1 MLISNEWLKEYVTID
16 DSVSNLAERITRTGI
31 EVDDLIDYTKDI
43 KNLVVGFVKSKDK
56 HPDADKLNVC
66 QVDIGEDEPVQ
77 IVCGAPNVDA
87 GQYVI
92 VAKVGGRLP
101 GGIKI
106 KRAKLRGERSEGM
119 ICSLQ
124 EIGISS
130 NYIPKSFESGIYVF
144 SESQVPGTDALQALY
159 LDDQVMEFDLT
170 PNRAD
175 ALSMIGTAYEVAALY
190 NTKMTKPDTTS
201 NELELSANDELTVTI
216 ENEDKVPY
224 YSARVVHDVTIE
236 PSPIWMQAR
245 LIKAGIRPINNVVDI
260 SNYVLLEYG
269 QPLHMFD
276 QDAIGSQQI
285 VVRQANEGEKMTTLD
300 DTERELLTSDIVIT
314 NGQTPIALAGV
325 MGGDFSEVKEQTSN
339 IVIEGA
345 IFDPVSI
352 RHTSRRLNLR
362 SESSSRFEK
371 GIATEFVD
379 EAVDRACYL
388 LQTYAN
394 GKVLKDRVSSGE
406 LGAFITPIDIT
417 ADKINRTIGFD
428 LSQNDIVT
436 IFNQLGFDTEI
447 NDDVITVL
455 VPSRRKDITIKED
468 LIEEVARIYGYDDIP
483 STLPVFDKVTS
494 GQLTDRQ
501 YKTRMV
507 KEVLEGAGLDQ
518 AITYSLVSKEDATAF
533 SMQQRQTIDLLMPMS
548 EAHASLRQSLLPHL
562 IEAASYNVA
571 RKNKDVKLFEIGNV
585 FFANG
590 EGELPDQVEYLSGI
604 LTGDYVV
611 NQWQGKKETVDFYLA
626 KGVVDRVSE
635 KLNLEF
641 SYRRADIDGLHPGR
655 TAEILLENKVVGFI
669 GELHPTLAADNDLK
683 RTYVFEL
690 NFDALMS
697 VSVGY
702 INYQP
707 IPRFPGMS
715 RDIALEVDQNIPAA
729 DLLSTIHAH
738 GGNILK
744 DTLVFDVYQGEH
756 LEKGKKSIAI
766 RLNYLDTEETLTDE
780 RVSKVQAEIEA
791 ALIEQGEVVEIGRAH
806 V

>member
-1 MLISNEWLKEYVTID
+1 MLISNEWLKEYVTND

-43 KNLVVGFVKSKDK
+43 KNLVVGFVKSKEK

-190 NTKMTKPDTTS
+190 NTKMTKPETTS

-325 MGGDFSEVKEQTSN
+325 MGGDFSEVKEHTSN

-345 IFDPVSI
+345 IFDSVSI

-447 NDDVITVL
+447 NDDVITVQ

-468 LIEEVARIYGYDDIP
+468 LIEEVARIYGYGDIP
-483 STLPVFDKVTS
+483 STLPVFEKVTS

-533 SMQQRQTIDLLMPMS
+533 AMQQRQTIDLLMPMS

-690 NFDALMS
+690 NFDALMA

-791 ALIEQGEVVEIGRAH
+791 ALIEQGAVIR
-806 V
+806 

>member
-362 SESSSRFEK
+362 CESSSRFEK

-562 IEAASYNVA
+562 IEVASYNVA

-791 ALIEQGEVVEIGRAH
+791 ALIEQGAVIR
-806 V
+806 

>member
-16 DSVSNLAERITRTGI
+16 DSVSDLAERITRTGI

-43 KNLVVGFVKSKDK
+43 KNLVVGFVKSKEK

-190 NTKMTKPDTTS
+190 NTKMTKPETTS

-494 GQLTDRQ
+494 GQPTDRQ

-690 NFDALMS
+690 NFDALMA

-791 ALIEQGEVVEIGRAH
+791 ALIEQGAVIR
-806 V
+806 

>member
-43 KNLVVGFVKSKDK
+43 KNLVVGFVKSKEK

-144 SESQVPGTDALQALY
+144 SEAQVPGTDALQALY

-190 NTKMTKPDTTS
+190 NTKMTKPETTS
-201 NELELSANDELTVTI
+201 NELDLSANDELTVTI

-548 EAHASLRQSLLPHL
+548 EAHASLRQSLLPDL

-611 NQWQGKKETVDFYLA
+611 NQWQDKKETVDFYLA

-669 GELHPTLAADNDLK
+669 GELHPILAADNDLK

-690 NFDALMS
+690 NFDALMA

-791 ALIEQGEVVEIGRAH
+791 ALIEQGAVIR
-806 V
+806 

>member
-16 DSVSNLAERITRTGI
+16 DSVSDLAERITRTGI

-43 KNLVVGFVKSKDK
+43 KNLVVGFVKSKEK

-190 NTKMTKPDTTS
+190 NTKMTKPETTS

-379 EAVDRACYL
+379 ETVDRACYL

-690 NFDALMS
+690 NFDALMA

-791 ALIEQGEVVEIGRAH
+791 ALIEQGAVIR
-806 V
+806 

>member
-43 KNLVVGFVKSKDK
+43 KNLVVGFVKSKEK

-144 SESQVPGTDALQALY
+144 SEAQVPGTDALQALY

-190 NTKMTKPDTTS
+190 NTKMTKPETTS
-201 NELELSANDELTVTI
+201 NELDLSANDELTVTI

-468 LIEEVARIYGYDDIP
+468 LIEEVARIYRYDDIP

-611 NQWQGKKETVDFYLA
+611 NQWQDKKETVDFYLA

-669 GELHPTLAADNDLK
+669 GELHPILAADNDLK

-690 NFDALMS
+690 NFDALMA

-791 ALIEQGEVVEIGRAH
+791 ALIEQGAVIR
-806 V
+806 

>member
-43 KNLVVGFVKSKDK
+43 KNLVVGFVKSKEK

-144 SESQVPGTDALQALY
+144 SEAQVPGTDALQALY

-190 NTKMTKPDTTS
+190 NTKMTKPETTS
-201 NELELSANDELTVTI
+201 NELDLSANDELTVTI

-436 IFNQLGFDTEI
+436 IFNQLGFDTET

-669 GELHPTLAADNDLK
+669 GELHPILAADNDLK

-690 NFDALMS
+690 NFDALMA

-791 ALIEQGEVVEIGRAH
+791 ALIEQGAVIR
-806 V
+806 

>member
-43 KNLVVGFVKSKDK
+43 KNLVVGFVKSKEK

-190 NTKMTKPDTTS
+190 NTKMTKPETTS

-447 NDDVITVL
+447 NDDVITVQ

-483 STLPVFDKVTS
+483 STLPVFEKVTS

-533 SMQQRQTIDLLMPMS
+533 AMQQRQTIDLLMPMS

-690 NFDALMS
+690 NFDALMA

-791 ALIEQGEVVEIGRAH
+791 ALIEQGAVIR
-806 V
+806 

>member
-43 KNLVVGFVKSKDK
+43 KNLVVGFVKSKEK

-130 NYIPKSFESGIYVF
+130 NYVPKTFESGIYVF
-144 SESQVPGTDALQALY
+144 SEAQVPGTDALQALY

-201 NELELSANDELTVTI
+201 NELELSANNELTVTI

-300 DTERELLTSDIVIT
+300 GTERELLTSDIVIT

-447 NDDVITVL
+447 NDDVITVQ

-483 STLPVFDKVTS
+483 STLPVFEKVTS

-655 TAEILLENKVVGFI
+655 TAEILLENKIVGFI

-715 RDIALEVDQNIPAA
+715 RDIALEVDQNISAA

-791 ALIEQGEVVEIGRAH
+791 ALIEQGAVIR
-806 V
+806 

>member
-43 KNLVVGFVKSKDK
+43 KNLVVGFVKSKEK

-144 SESQVPGTDALQALY
+144 SEAQVPGTDALQALY

-468 LIEEVARIYGYDDIP
+468 LIEEVARIYGYDGIP

-690 NFDALMS
+690 NFDALMA

-791 ALIEQGEVVEIGRAH
+791 ALIEQGAVIR
-806 V
+806 

>member
-43 KNLVVGFVKSKDK
+43 KNLVVGFVKSKEK

-66 QVDIGEDEPVQ
+66 QVDIREDEPVQ

-190 NTKMTKPDTTS
+190 NTKMTKPETTS

-447 NDDVITVL
+447 NDDVITVQ

-483 STLPVFDKVTS
+483 STLPVFEKVTS

-533 SMQQRQTIDLLMPMS
+533 AMQQRQTIDLLMPMS

-690 NFDALMS
+690 NFDALMA

-791 ALIEQGEVVEIGRAH
+791 ALIEQGAVIR
-806 V
+806 

>member
-43 KNLVVGFVKSKDK
+43 KNLVVGFVKSKEK

-130 NYIPKSFESGIYVF
+130 NYVPKSFESGIYVF

-325 MGGDFSEVKEQTSN
+325 MGGDFSEVKEHTSN

-447 NDDVITVL
+447 NDDVITVQ

-483 STLPVFDKVTS
+483 STLPVFEKVTS

-533 SMQQRQTIDLLMPMS
+533 AMQQRQTIDLLMPMS

-562 IEAASYNVA
+562 IEEASYNVA

-690 NFDALMS
+690 NFDALMA

-791 ALIEQGEVVEIGRAH
+791 ALIEQGAVIR
-806 V
+806 

>member
-43 KNLVVGFVKSKDK
+43 KNLVVGFVKSKEK

-130 NYIPKSFESGIYVF
+130 NYIPKSFESGIFVF

-190 NTKMTKPDTTS
+190 NTKMTKPETTS

-236 PSPIWMQAR
+236 PSPIWMQVR

-325 MGGDFSEVKEQTSN
+325 MGGDFSEVKEHTSN

-379 EAVDRACYL
+379 EAIDRACYL

-447 NDDVITVL
+447 NDDVITVQ

-483 STLPVFDKVTS
+483 STLPVFEKVTS

-533 SMQQRQTIDLLMPMS
+533 AMQQRQTIDLLMPMS

-655 TAEILLENKVVGFI
+655 TAEILLENKVIGFI

-690 NFDALMS
+690 NFDALMA

-791 ALIEQGEVVEIGRAH
+791 ALIEQGAVIR
-806 V
+806 

>member
-92 VAKVGGRLP
+92 VVKVGGRLP

-791 ALIEQGEVVEIGRAH
+791 ALIEQGAVIR
-806 V
+806 

>member
-43 KNLVVGFVKSKDK
+43 KNLVVGFVKSKEK

-190 NTKMTKPDTTS
+190 NTKMTKPETTS

-325 MGGDFSEVKEQTSN
+325 MGGDFSEVKEHTSN

-447 NDDVITVL
+447 NDDVITVQ

-483 STLPVFDKVTS
+483 STLPVFEKVTS

-635 KLNLEF
+635 KLNIEF

-690 NFDALMS
+690 NFDALMA

-791 ALIEQGEVVEIGRAH
+791 ALIEQGAVIR
-806 V
+806 

>member
-1 MLISNEWLKEYVTID
+1 MLISNEWLKEYVTND

-43 KNLVVGFVKSKDK
+43 KNLVVGFVKSKEK

-190 NTKMTKPDTTS
+190 NTKMTKPETTS

-325 MGGDFSEVKEQTSN
+325 MGGDFSEVKEHTSN

-345 IFDPVSI
+345 IFDSVSI

-447 NDDVITVL
+447 NDDVITVQ

-483 STLPVFDKVTS
+483 STLPVFEKVTS

-533 SMQQRQTIDLLMPMS
+533 AMQQRQTIDLLMPMS

-690 NFDALMS
+690 NFDALMA

-738 GGNILK
+738 VGNILK

-791 ALIEQGEVVEIGRAH
+791 ALIEQGAVIR
-806 V
+806 

>member
-43 KNLVVGFVKSKDK
+43 KNLVVGFVKSKEK

-144 SESQVPGTDALQALY
+144 SEAQVPGTDALQALY

-190 NTKMTKPDTTS
+190 NTKMTKPETTS
-201 NELELSANDELTVTI
+201 NELDLSANDELTVTI

-635 KLNLEF
+635 RLNLEF

-669 GELHPTLAADNDLK
+669 GELHPILAADNDLK

-690 NFDALMS
+690 NFDALMA

-791 ALIEQGEVVEIGRAH
+791 ALIEQGAVIR
-806 V
+806 

>member
-1 MLISNEWLKEYVTID
+1 MLISNEWLKEYVTND

-43 KNLVVGFVKSKDK
+43 KNLVVGFVKSKEK

-190 NTKMTKPDTTS
+190 NTKMTKPETTS

-325 MGGDFSEVKEQTSN
+325 MGGDFSEVKEHTSN

-345 IFDPVSI
+345 IFDSVSI

-447 NDDVITVL
+447 NDDVITVQ

-483 STLPVFDKVTS
+483 STLPVFKKVTS

-533 SMQQRQTIDLLMPMS
+533 AMQQRQTIDLLMPMS

-690 NFDALMS
+690 NFDALMA

-791 ALIEQGEVVEIGRAH
+791 ALIEQGAVIR
-806 V
+806 

>member
-43 KNLVVGFVKSKDK
+43 KNLVVGFVKSKEK

-144 SESQVPGTDALQALY
+144 SEAQVPGTDALQALY

-245 LIKAGIRPINNVVDI
+245 IIKAGIRPINNVVDI

-690 NFDALMS
+690 NFDALMA

-791 ALIEQGEVVEIGRAH
+791 ALIEQGAVIR
-806 V
+806 

>member
-43 KNLVVGFVKSKDK
+43 KNLVVGFVKSKEK

-144 SESQVPGTDALQALY
+144 SEAQVPGTDALQALY

-190 NTKMTKPDTTS
+190 NTKMTKPETTS
-201 NELELSANDELTVTI
+201 NELDLSANDELTVTI

-224 YSARVVHDVTIE
+224 YSERVVHDVTIE

-669 GELHPTLAADNDLK
+669 GELHPILAADNDLK

-690 NFDALMS
+690 NFDALMA

-791 ALIEQGEVVEIGRAH
+791 ALIEQGAVIR
-806 V
+806 

>member
-43 KNLVVGFVKSKDK
+43 KNLVVGFVKSKEK

-130 NYIPKSFESGIYVF
+130 NYIPKSFESGIFVF

-190 NTKMTKPDTTS
+190 NTKMTKPETTS

-236 PSPIWMQAR
+236 PSPIWMQVR

-325 MGGDFSEVKEQTSN
+325 MGGDFSEVKEHTSN

-447 NDDVITVL
+447 NDDVITVQ

-483 STLPVFDKVTS
+483 STLPVFEKVTS

-533 SMQQRQTIDLLMPMS
+533 EMQQRQTIDLLMPMS

-655 TAEILLENKVVGFI
+655 TAEILLENKVIGFI

-690 NFDALMS
+690 NFDALMA

-791 ALIEQGEVVEIGRAH
+791 ALIEQGAVIR
-806 V
+806 

>member
-43 KNLVVGFVKSKDK
+43 KNLVVGFVKSKEK

-130 NYIPKSFESGIYVF
+130 NYVPKSFESGIYVF

-325 MGGDFSEVKEQTSN
+325 MGGDFSEVKEHTSN

-447 NDDVITVL
+447 NDDVITVQ

-483 STLPVFDKVTS
+483 STLPVFEKVTS

-507 KEVLEGAGLDQ
+507 KEVLEGVGLDQ

-533 SMQQRQTIDLLMPMS
+533 AMQQRQTIDLLMPMS

-690 NFDALMS
+690 NFDALMA

-791 ALIEQGEVVEIGRAH
+791 ALIEQGAVIR
-806 V
+806 

>member
-43 KNLVVGFVKSKDK
+43 KNLVVGFVKSKEK

-190 NTKMTKPDTTS
+190 NTKMTKPETTS

-300 DTERELLTSDIVIT
+300 DTESELLTSDIVIT

-325 MGGDFSEVKEQTSN
+325 MGGDFSEVKEHTSN

-345 IFDPVSI
+345 IFDSVSI

-447 NDDVITVL
+447 NDDVITVQ

-483 STLPVFDKVTS
+483 STLPVFEKVTS

-533 SMQQRQTIDLLMPMS
+533 AMQQRQTIDLLMPMS

-626 KGVVDRVSE
+626 KGVVDRVAE

-690 NFDALMS
+690 NFDALMA

-715 RDIALEVDQNIPAA
+715 RDIALEVNQNIPAA

-791 ALIEQGEVVEIGRAH
+791 ALIKQGAVIR
-806 V
+806 

>member
-43 KNLVVGFVKSKDK
+43 KNLVVGFVKSKEK

-130 NYIPKSFESGIYVF
+130 NYVPKSFESGIYVF

-325 MGGDFSEVKEQTSN
+325 MGGDFSEVKEHTSN

-447 NDDVITVL
+447 NDDVITVQ

-483 STLPVFDKVTS
+483 STLPVFEKVTS

-518 AITYSLVSKEDATAF
+518 AITYSLVSKEDATTFA
-533 SMQQRQTIDLLMPMS
+533 MQQRQTIDLLMPMS

-690 NFDALMS
+690 NFDALMA

-791 ALIEQGEVVEIGRAH
+791 ALIEQGAVIR
-806 V
+806 

>member
-1 MLISNEWLKEYVTID
+1 MLISNEWLKEYVTND

-43 KNLVVGFVKSKDK
+43 KNLVVGFVKSKEK

-190 NTKMTKPDTTS
+190 NTKMTKPETTS

-325 MGGDFSEVKEQTSN
+325 MGGDFSEVKEHTSN

-345 IFDPVSI
+345 IFDSVSI

-406 LGAFITPIDIT
+406 VGAFITPIDIT

-447 NDDVITVL
+447 NDDVITVQ

-483 STLPVFDKVTS
+483 STLPVFEKVTS

-533 SMQQRQTIDLLMPMS
+533 AMQQRQTIDLLMPMS

-690 NFDALMS
+690 NFDALMA

-791 ALIEQGEVVEIGRAH
+791 ALIEQGAVIR
-806 V
+806 

>member
-43 KNLVVGFVKSKDK
+43 KNLVVGFVKSKEK

-87 GQYVI
+87 KQYVI

-144 SESQVPGTDALQALY
+144 SEAQVPGTDALQALY

-190 NTKMTKPDTTS
+190 NTKMTKPETTS
-201 NELELSANDELTVTI
+201 NELDLSANDELTVTI

-417 ADKINRTIGFD
+417 ADKINHTIGFD

-669 GELHPTLAADNDLK
+669 GELHPILAADNDLK

-690 NFDALMS
+690 NFDALMA

-791 ALIEQGEVVEIGRAH
+791 ALIEQGAVIR
-806 V
+806 

>member
-43 KNLVVGFVKSKDK
+43 KNLVVGFVKSKEK

-130 NYIPKSFESGIYVF
+130 NYVPKTFESGIYVF
-144 SESQVPGTDALQALY
+144 SEAQVPGTDALQALY

-201 NELELSANDELTVTI
+201 NELELSANNELTVTI

-300 DTERELLTSDIVIT
+300 GTERELLTSDIVIT

-428 LSQNDIVT
+428 LSQNDIVN

-447 NDDVITVL
+447 NDDVITVQ

-483 STLPVFDKVTS
+483 STLPVFEKVTS

-655 TAEILLENKVVGFI
+655 TAEILLENKIVGFI

-791 ALIEQGEVVEIGRAH
+791 ALIEQGAVIR
-806 V
+806 

>member
-43 KNLVVGFVKSKDK
+43 KNLVVGFVKSKEK

-130 NYIPKSFESGIYVF
+130 NYIPKSFESGIFVF

-190 NTKMTKPDTTS
+190 NTKMTKPETTS

-236 PSPIWMQAR
+236 PSPIWMQVR

-325 MGGDFSEVKEQTSN
+325 MGGDFSEVKEHTSN

-447 NDDVITVL
+447 NDDVITVQ

-483 STLPVFDKVTS
+483 STLPVFEKVTS

-507 KEVLEGAGLDQ
+507 KEVLECAGLDQ

-533 SMQQRQTIDLLMPMS
+533 AMQQRQTIDLLMPMS

-655 TAEILLENKVVGFI
+655 TAEILLENKVIGFI

-690 NFDALMS
+690 NFDALMA

-791 ALIEQGEVVEIGRAH
+791 ALIEQGAVIR
-806 V
+806 

>member
-16 DSVSNLAERITRTGI
+16 DSVSDLAERITRTGI

-43 KNLVVGFVKSKDK
+43 KNLVVGFVKSKEK

-190 NTKMTKPDTTS
+190 NTKMIKPETTS

-690 NFDALMS
+690 NFDALMA

-715 RDIALEVDQNIPAA
+715 RDIALKVDQNIPAA

-791 ALIEQGEVVEIGRAH
+791 ALIEQGAVIR
-806 V
+806 

>member
-43 KNLVVGFVKSKDK
+43 KNLVVGFVKSKEK

-130 NYIPKSFESGIYVF
+130 NYIPKSFESGIFVF

-190 NTKMTKPDTTS
+190 NTKMTKPETTS

-236 PSPIWMQAR
+236 PSPIWMQVR

-325 MGGDFSEVKEQTSN
+325 MGGDFSEVKEHTSN

-371 GIATEFVD
+371 GIATEFAD

-447 NDDVITVL
+447 NDDVITVQ

-483 STLPVFDKVTS
+483 STLPVFEKVTS

-533 SMQQRQTIDLLMPMS
+533 AMQQRQTIDLLMPMS

-655 TAEILLENKVVGFI
+655 TAEILLENKVIGFI

-690 NFDALMS
+690 NFDALMA

-791 ALIEQGEVVEIGRAH
+791 ALIEQGAVIR
-806 V
+806 

>member
-43 KNLVVGFVKSKDK
+43 KNLVVGFVKSKEK

-144 SESQVPGTDALQALY
+144 SEAQVPGTDALQALY

-190 NTKMTKPDTTS
+190 NTKMTKPETTS
-201 NELELSANDELTVTI
+201 NELDLSANDELTVTI

-285 VVRQANEGEKMTTLD
+285 FVRQANEGEKMTTLD

-669 GELHPTLAADNDLK
+669 GELHPILAADNDLK

-690 NFDALMS
+690 NFDALMA

-791 ALIEQGEVVEIGRAH
+791 ALIEQGAVIR
-806 V
+806 

>member
-1 MLISNEWLKEYVTID
+1 MLISNEWLKEYVTND

-43 KNLVVGFVKSKDK
+43 KNLVVGFVKSKEK

-190 NTKMTKPDTTS
+190 NTKMTKPETTS

-325 MGGDFSEVKEQTSN
+325 MGGDFSEVKEHTSN

-345 IFDPVSI
+345 IFDSVSI

-447 NDDVITVL
+447 NDDVITVQ

-483 STLPVFDKVTS
+483 STLPVFEKVTS

-507 KEVLEGAGLDQ
+507 NEVLEGAGLDQ

-533 SMQQRQTIDLLMPMS
+533 AMQQRQTIDLLMPMS

-690 NFDALMS
+690 NFDALMA

-791 ALIEQGEVVEIGRAH
+791 ALIEQGAVIR
-806 V
+806 

>member
-43 KNLVVGFVKSKDK
+43 KNLVVGFVKSKEK

-144 SESQVPGTDALQALY
+144 SEAQVPGTDALQALY

-494 GQLTDRQ
+494 GQLTDCQ

-690 NFDALMS
+690 NFDALMA

-791 ALIEQGEVVEIGRAH
+791 ALIEQGAVIR
-806 V
+806 

>member
-43 KNLVVGFVKSKDK
+43 KNLVVGFVKSKEK

-190 NTKMTKPDTTS
+190 NTKMTKPETTS

-325 MGGDFSEVKEQTSN
+325 MGGDFSEVKEHTSN

-406 LGAFITPIDIT
+406 LSAFITPIDIT

-447 NDDVITVL
+447 NDDVITVQ

-483 STLPVFDKVTS
+483 STLPVFEKVTS

-533 SMQQRQTIDLLMPMS
+533 AMQQRQTIDLLMPMS

-611 NQWQGKKETVDFYLA
+611 NQRQGKKETVDFYLA

-690 NFDALMS
+690 NFDALMA

-715 RDIALEVDQNIPAA
+715 RDIALEVNQNIPAA

-791 ALIEQGEVVEIGRAH
+791 ALIEQGAVIR
-806 V
+806 